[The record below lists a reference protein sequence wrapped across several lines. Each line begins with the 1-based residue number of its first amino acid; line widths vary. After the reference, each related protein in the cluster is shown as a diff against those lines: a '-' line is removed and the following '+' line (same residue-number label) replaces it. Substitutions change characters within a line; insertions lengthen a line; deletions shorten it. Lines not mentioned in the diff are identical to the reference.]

1 MLILRLAHT
10 MGGPLGTLNFIK
22 PPTARSNPYMPIM
35 VVGALLSGIVLALL
49 SPGIDSLAGELAIAG
64 SLCYVAVLVI
74 ALSGRADQ
82 QTNRAL
88 VRSEP
93 S

>member
-1 MLILRLAHT
+1 MT
-10 MGGPLGTLNFIK
+10 TLNFIK
-22 PPTARSNPYMPIM
+22 PPTARSNPYMPIV

-49 SPGIDSLAGELAIAG
+49 SPGIDSLAGELVIAG

-88 VRSEP
+88 VRSET

>member
-1 MLILRLAHT
+1 MPILRLAHK
-10 MGGPLGTLNFIK
+10 MGGPLDTLNFIK

-49 SPGIDSLAGELAIAG
+49 SPGIDSLAGELATAE